1 MINYIRHDEQFYGV
15 CKLSHGDEVLGEII
29 VTEDPADLANF
40 PPFPGINSTL

>member
-29 VTEDPADLANF
+29 VTEDPETKNRSDIHSA
-40 PPFPGINSTL
+40 SC